1 MLPLKTVFIAIAGS
15 ALVVFAT
22 RAFPFV
28 LFTKRKPP
36 AILRFIEKYIPP
48 MVMAI
53 LLVYCFKSVQFTAFP
68 FGIPSLAALALTVAL
83 HVWKGNAM
91 LSIVSGTVLY
101 MALIKLL

>member
-1 MLPLKTVFIAIAGS
+1 VLPLKTAIIATFASG
-15 ALVVFAT
+15 LVVLLT
-22 RAFPFV
+22 RALPFL

-68 FGIPSLAALALTVAL
+68 FGIPSLAALALTVVL